1 MHSMCPLRLPYL
13 TSSHLAALSSAASGG
28 ANWHTFGVYFP
39 FMKQFIRV
47 ATVALALV
55 LVATSLTLAQS
66 AEDVF
71 GKVEAAMRSGDATS
85 LSANFNP
92 TVELSIDNKGQ
103 DYSKNQ
109 AQFVIKEFL
118 QANPVVS
125 FAFSHRGNSGTNYY
139 AVGNY
144 VTARGTF
151 DVNVLVK
158 KFGAVYQVHQLRIER
173 EN

>member
-1 MHSMCPLRLPYL
+1 
-13 TSSHLAALSSAASGG
+13 
-28 ANWHTFGVYFP
+28 
-39 FMKQFIRV
+39 MKNFIWV
-47 ATVALALV
+47 VCAALAL
-55 LVATSLTLAQS
+55 LVAANSPAYAQS

-71 GKVEAAMRSGDATS
+71 GKVEAAMRSGDAAA
-85 LSANFNP
+85 LSSNFNS

-144 VTARGTF
+144 VTARGTY
-151 DVNVLVK
+151 DVNVLIK
-158 KFGAVYQVHQLRIER
+158 KFGAVYQVHQFRIER

>member
-1 MHSMCPLRLPYL
+1 
-13 TSSHLAALSSAASGG
+13 
-28 ANWHTFGVYFP
+28 
-39 FMKQFIRV
+39 MKMLFRI
-47 ATVALALV
+47 ATIAVALGV
-55 LVATSLTLAQS
+55 TLGTAAHAQS

-71 GKVEAAMRSGDATS
+71 GKVEAAMRSGDAS
-85 LSANFNP
+85 ALSANFNP
-92 TVELSIDNKGQ
+92 TIELSIDNKGQ

-125 FAFSHRGNSGTNYY
+125 FSFSHRGNSGTNYY

-151 DVNVLVK
+151 DVNVLIK

>member
-1 MHSMCPLRLPYL
+1 MKNFIQAAC
-13 TSSHLAALSSAASGG
+13 AALTLLFA
-28 ANWHTFGVYFP
+28 V
-39 FMKQFIRV
+39 
-47 ATVALALV
+47 
-55 LVATSLTLAQS
+55 TSPVHAQS

-71 GKVEAAMRSGDATS
+71 AKVEAAMRSGDAAA
-85 LSANFNP
+85 LSANFNS

-125 FAFSHRGNSGTNYY
+125 FSFSHRGNSGTNYY

-151 DVNVLVK
+151 DVNVLIK
-158 KFGAVYQVHQLRIER
+158 KFGAAYQVHQLRIER

>member
-1 MHSMCPLRLPYL
+1 MK
-13 TSSHLAALSSAASGG
+13 
-28 ANWHTFGVYFP
+28 YF
-39 FMKQFIRV
+39 IWV
-47 ATVALALV
+47 AFVALAL
-55 LVATSLTLAQS
+55 LIAPISPAYAQS

-71 GKVEAAMRSGDATS
+71 GKVESAMRSGDAAA
-85 LSANFNP
+85 LSANFNL

-144 VTARGTF
+144 VTARGTY
-151 DVNVLVK
+151 DVNVLIK